1 VRPVLL
7 AIAADD
13 RLCARRR
20 QFGQNHMI
28 GSLRGKIVTRRP
40 DSVIVDVNGV
50 GYMVH
55 VPLHILP
62 DLPGEGKDVFLHVH
76 THVREDS
83 LQLFGFLSDD
93 EKKVF
98 LALLGI
104 SGIGPKMALNVL
116 SGISHDDFLNAIEK
130 EDVALLCRVPG
141 LGKKTAN
148 RLILELREKLPSPS
162 GTKNRMFEDTLSAL
176 VNLGYKKT
184 VAQEVLEKAYKQ
196 GFSDIEDLLRETLK
210 MLQGV
215 S

>member
-1 VRPVLL
+1 
-7 AIAADD
+7 
-13 RLCARRR
+13 
-20 QFGQNHMI
+20 MI
-28 GSLRGKIVTRRP
+28 GSLRGKLVAGRP
-40 DSVIVDVNGV
+40 DGIIVDVNGV

-55 VPLHILP
+55 VPLHVIP
-62 DLPGEGKDVFLHVH
+62 DLPGEGKEVFLHIH

-83 LQLFGFLSDD
+83 LQLFGFLSED

-130 EDVALLCRVPG
+130 EDVALLCRIPG
-141 LGKKTAN
+141 LGKKTAH

-162 GTKNRMFEDTLSAL
+162 GTRDRIFEDTLSAL

-196 GFSDIEDLLRETLK
+196 GFGDIENLLRETLK
-210 MLQGV
+210 LLQGV